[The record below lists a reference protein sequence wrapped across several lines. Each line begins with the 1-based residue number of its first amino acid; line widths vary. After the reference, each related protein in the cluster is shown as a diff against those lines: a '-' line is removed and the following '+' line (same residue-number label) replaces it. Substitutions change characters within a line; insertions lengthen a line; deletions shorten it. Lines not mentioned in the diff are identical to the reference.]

1 MKLTFFFFL
10 LFLNEGVSVGS
21 FSSVACAGVSSV
33 GVSSVVTSSGGL
45 SEVVLSSGLSVS
57 GLSVASVLWLLGVVE
72 QSSGWGTVSKNLI
85 QKIFSVYNQRWKS

>member
-21 FSSVACAGVSSV
+21 ISSVVGNSSIAYAGVSSV
-33 GVSSVVTSSGGL
+33 GVSVVVVLSGGL

-57 GLSVASVLWLLGVVE
+57 GLSVASVFRLLGVVDPS
-72 QSSGWGTVSKNLI
+72 QSSG
-85 QKIFSVYNQRWKS
+85 